1 MIGLTTRISSSS
13 SVESEG
19 EAEVKLPVSQYIQ
32 GIKDAIHYAEKQDNV
47 EVRFLRQLRGL
58 LYNAQQEKLE
68 KHKQKTILDYCKDM

>member
-1 MIGLTTRISSSS
+1 MLLLGLK
-13 SVESEG
+13 ESTLRGWLKNEQQLR
-19 EAEVKLPVSQYIQ
+19 ATHITY
-32 GIKDAIHYAEKQDNV
+32 YAEKSDNV